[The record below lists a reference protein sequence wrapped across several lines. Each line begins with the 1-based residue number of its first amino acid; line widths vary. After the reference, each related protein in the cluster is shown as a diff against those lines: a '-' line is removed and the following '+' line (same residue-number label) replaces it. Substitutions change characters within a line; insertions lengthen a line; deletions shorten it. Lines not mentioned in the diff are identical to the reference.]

1 MALTGPLFR
10 INRYRRL
17 AWSVSSG
24 LCLLSLLGLA
34 LSWLN
39 PAIGAPLRPG
49 LDFTGGTQIQLQR
62 SCEAACSTIEPDQL
76 AQALRELSLPAED
89 SVRSP
94 NLDSAAIQ
102 LLDENRTVVLRL
114 PVLSPAQTQALID
127 GLGGVL
133 GPLQT
138 SGTEVNT
145 IGPSLGRQLLNA
157 SIASL
162 LVSFTGIALYI
173 SFRYS
178 RLYAFLA
185 LLCLAHDVLITTG
198 LFAWLGLL
206 SGLQVDSL
214 FAVALL
220 TVAGYSVNDT
230 VVVFDRIRER
240 QRDLAALSI
249 EDQVD
254 DAVAVTLT
262 RSAYT
267 TLTTLLPL
275 LALIFFGGS
284 TLFWF
289 AIALSVG
296 ISVGSWSSIAI
307 APTLLAV
314 ISGGPAVPERSPG

>member
-1 MALTGPLFR
+1 MALTGPFFR

-62 SCEAACSTIEPDQL
+62 SCEAACSAIEPDQL

-206 SGLQVDSL
+206 GGLQVDSP

-240 QRDLAALSI
+240 QRDLAALSV

-267 TLTTLLPL
+267 SLTTLLPL

-296 ISVGSWSSIAI
+296 IGVGSWSSIAI

-314 ISGGPAVPERSPG
+314 ISGPAVPERSPG

>member
-62 SCEAACSTIEPDQL
+62 SCEAACSAIETDQL

-240 QRDLAALSI
+240 QRDLAALSV

>member
-24 LCLLSLLGLA
+24 LCLLSLLGLT

-62 SCEAACSTIEPDQL
+62 SCEAACSAIETDQL